1 MQGEKLMSE
10 SEVLAIGFGL
20 FIGYWVISR
29 LILSNEPNNDNND
42 KRNTN
47 EQENYQSKSEE
58 PGWHEV
64 LKVSQF
70 ASLEEIHLAYKSLIR
85 QYHPDK
91 VASLGDELKF
101 LAEEKSKTINAA
113 YQSAIK
119 ERGG

>member
-1 MQGEKLMSE
+1 MYGEKLMSE
-10 SEVLAIGFGL
+10 SEFLAIGFGL
-20 FIGYWVISR
+20 FIGYWVISK
-29 LILSNEPNNDNND
+29 LISSNEPKKNNND
-42 KRNTN
+42 KRNSN
-47 EQENYQSKSEE
+47 EQENYQSKSED
-58 PGWHEV
+58 PAWHEV

-70 ASLEEIHLAYKSLIR
+70 SSLEEIHLAYKSLIR

-91 VASLGDELKF
+91 VANLGDELKI